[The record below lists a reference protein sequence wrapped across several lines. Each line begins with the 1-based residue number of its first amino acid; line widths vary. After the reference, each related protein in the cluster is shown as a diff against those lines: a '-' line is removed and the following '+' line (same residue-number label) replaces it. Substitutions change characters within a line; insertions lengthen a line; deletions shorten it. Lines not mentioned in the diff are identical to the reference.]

1 MTDEELRNLVANT
14 AQATAA
20 NTAGLAESRRL
31 LDEGLTRSQQLTDAN
46 AAGLA
51 ESQRLID
58 ANTEGFAESQRLFDE
73 RLARSQQLIDA
84 NTEGFA
90 ETRQLINSNARATE
104 ANSDAISKLSEKV
117 DQIDDAVVGLFER
130 LDERLDRLT
139 NEFNHRLG
147 QLIDLHMAN
156 AREHADFIARSRQH
170 DQQIQMLIEE
180 NRADRQQAS
189 ADRKALREELAADRA
204 AFLSRGENSDRK
216 HLAATE
222 LMQQMFGEIQNI
234 NQRLAS

>member
-1 MTDEELRNLVANT
+1 MTDEELRNLVAST

-20 NTAGLAESRRL
+20 NTAGFAESRRL
-31 LDEGLTRSQQLTDAN
+31 LDEGLTRSQQLIDAN
-46 AAGLA
+46 AEGL
-51 ESQRLID
+51 
-58 ANTEGFAESQRLFDE
+58 
-73 RLARSQQLIDA
+73 
-84 NTEGFA
+84 A

-139 NEFNHRLG
+139 NEFNHRLE

-156 AREHADFIARSRQH
+156 VREHADFVARGRQH

-189 ADRKALREELAADRA
+189 ADREALREEIAADRA
-204 AFLSRGENSDRK
+204 AFLVRAEDSDRK

-222 LMQQMFGEIQNI
+222 LIQQMFGEIQNI